1 MNDHVKLLLFDIGGV
16 FIQLSGVDQMLEWT
30 KGLHTEQELWN
41 LWLHSQSVKEFE
53 TGRITP
59 DTFADTFI
67 REFSLPVDAPTFLA
81 AFISWTSR
89 PYPGF
94 EELMKGIHGHYL
106 TASLSNTNELHWHN
120 LCENLGIDRL
130 FQYNF
135 PSHHLG
141 CMKPDTAP
149 FSHVLETLGVAP
161 YETLFFDDTPANIDA
176 ARSLGIDAHLV
187 CGVDHLKQTL
197 KELDIL

>member
-1 MNDHVKLLLFDIGGV
+1 MNKRIKLLLFDIGGV

-30 KGLHTEQELWN
+30 RGLHTEQQLWN
-41 LWLHSQSVKEFE
+41 LWLHSQAVKEFE
-53 TGRITP
+53 TGRIDP
-59 DTFADTFI
+59 PTFASLFI
-67 REFSLPVDAPTFLA
+67 HEFSLPVDAPTFLT
-81 AFISWTSR
+81 AFTSWTTL

-94 EELMKGIHGHYL
+94 QEVMKGLNGRYL

-130 FQYNF
+130 FHHNF

-141 CMKPDTAP
+141 CMKPDSAS
-149 FSHVLETLGVAP
+149 FYHVLETLKISPA
-161 YETLFFDDTPANIDA
+161 ETLFFDDTLANIDA
-176 ARSLGIDAHLV
+176 ALSIGIDAHLV
-187 CGVDHLKQTL
+187 CGVDNLKQTL